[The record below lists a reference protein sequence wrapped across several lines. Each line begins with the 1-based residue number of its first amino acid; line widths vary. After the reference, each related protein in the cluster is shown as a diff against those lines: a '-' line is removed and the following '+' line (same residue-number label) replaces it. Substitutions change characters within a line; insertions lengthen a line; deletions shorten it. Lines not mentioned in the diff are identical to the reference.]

1 MPKKTAEKET
11 VKKDKQI
18 NNQIKRKR
26 KHFEFENEASQV
38 GLKILTRPST
48 DFPVAY
54 GDKKSIEEIMA
65 DNYDEINEPFKLQA
79 QQVFVA
85 TSSESDELSA
95 NMDNYTSVT
104 NNKMLLHTADVAVE
118 DKPESL
124 IISPIESN
132 EEAQTQIKFKK
143 PSERDKLL
151 AKTRVQRKKLSKEVE
166 ASMDVEVNLLQQR
179 FNKIELEKAKEKKLY
194 SQKQEERQKHEED
207 KRNKRNEIN
216 QEIQSAFDRGI
227 SPYKAF
233 KESNSGLSLSAFYK
247 KKKIYNEDNSL
258 ANRREGSGRNP
269 KLNEKLIGLIL
280 GVLFKD
286 RKETLASLAK
296 ILNDNF
302 GVKVSE
308 KTINRVLHAHDI
320 EWTKPILKPKFDER
334 IQKSRIEFCKY
345 YLYIVDNA
353 RYVYTDESHFYTKNP
368 YSERWVFPGE
378 EFHEEQRKSGNQRIS
393 VYGAI
398 SRKAKFPLVFFT
410 GNMDS
415 KKYIK

>member
-1 MPKKTAEKET
+1 
-11 VKKDKQI
+11 
-18 NNQIKRKR
+18 
-26 KHFEFENEASQV
+26 
-38 GLKILTRPST
+38 
-48 DFPVAY
+48 
-54 GDKKSIEEIMA
+54 MA
-65 DNYDEINEPFKLQA
+65 DNYDEIIEPFQLQA
-79 QQVFVA
+79 QHVFVA

-118 DKPESL
+118 EKPESL

-132 EEAQTQIKFKK
+132 EEAQTQIKSKK

-151 AKTRVQRKKLSKEVE
+151 AKTRVQRKKLSKEDE

-194 SQKQEERQKHEED
+194 SQKQEERQKHEKD

-233 KESNSGLSLSAFYK
+233 KESNSGLSLSAFFK

-258 ANRREGSGRNP
+258 ANRREGSGKNP
-269 KLNEKLIGLIL
+269 KLNEKLIGFIL

-320 EWTKPILKPKFDER
+320 EWTKPILIP
-334 IQKSRIEFCKY
+334 
-345 YLYIVDNA
+345 
-353 RYVYTDESHFYTKNP
+353 
-368 YSERWVFPGE
+368 
-378 EFHEEQRKSGNQRIS
+378 
-393 VYGAI
+393 
-398 SRKAKFPLVFFT
+398 
-410 GNMDS
+410 
-415 KKYIK
+415 